1 MRLFVPAVFLA
12 IILSLLSRRLQFAGR
27 RAFAAR
33 PALVFLA
40 PALLTLLFC
49 AIAAAIHAL
58 SAPLAVMVAAYTFVP
73 ALYTYGVH
81 TRPAPNRFDFV
92 LIAWLWLP
100 IEFAAGARWI
110 PRDAQPLMHMAA
122 YGVAVTLGLLLF
134 LLCRNLPGMKYNLPK
149 GWRDFANPVAGF
161 AVLLPVLWVLGRAL
175 SFIQPFHVPPNLSA
189 SRVVLTFFVILAATA
204 LPEEILFRA
213 LIQNSIMH
221 WLGTSA
227 AVLALA
233 AVIFGAAHLDNGPQ
247 AVPNWRYMILATIAG
262 YVYGRVFQKST
273 SIFASAILHSLI
285 DTSKHLF
292 F

>member
-12 IILSLLSRRLQFAGR
+12 IILSLLSRHLQLAGR
-27 RAFAAR
+27 RQFAAR
-33 PALVFLA
+33 PALVFFV
-40 PALLTLLFC
+40 PALLTGVFC
-49 AIAAAIHAL
+49 AIAAALDAL
-58 SAPLAVMVAAYTFVP
+58 STPLVILVAAYAFVP
-73 ALYTYGVH
+73 TLYAYAVRK
-81 TRPAPNRFDFV
+81 RPAPNRFDFAV
-92 LIAWLWLP
+92 IAWLWLP

-110 PRDAQPLMHMAA
+110 PKDAQPLMHMAA
-122 YGVAVTLGLLLF
+122 YGVAVTLGLILF
-134 LLCRNLPGMKYNLPK
+134 LLCRDLSGMKYNLPK
-149 GWRDFANPVAGF
+149 GWRDFTNPLAGF

-175 SFIQPFHVPPNLSA
+175 SFIQPFHIPGNLSA
-189 SRVVLTFFVILAATA
+189 GRVVLTFFIILAATA

-227 AVLALA
+227 ATLALA

-247 AVPNWRYMILATIAG
+247 PAPNWRYMILATIAG

-285 DTSKHLF
+285 DTSKHMF